1 MWGAIIGAVGTYLGS
16 RQAKKGGDKAA
27 NATLQGTK
35 LGIDEMRRQYDL
47 SRGDTLPFL
56 QFGQSAIPKQQAFL
70 NGDWSGFENSPDY
83 KYALAEGLGAIDKS
97 AAARGGLF
105 GGGNT
110 RDLTRFATGLATQ
123 NADNYWNKL
132 AGVSGMGQTA
142 ASGLG
147 ALGANMASNIAQ
159 NYNTGAAARASAYQN
174 AGNINAGMWTG
185 LAGGLNNWYQQNS
198 ARNGGGTGWYL
209 GNQRGPG

>member
-1 MWGAIIGAVGTYLGS
+1 MWGAIIGAVGTYLGG

-27 NATLQGTK
+27 DATLQGTK
-35 LGIDEMRRQYDL
+35 LGIEEMRRQYDL
-47 SRGDTLPFL
+47 SRGDMLPFL

-132 AGVSGMGQTA
+132 AGVSGMGQTT

-147 ALGANMASNIAQ
+147 SLGADMARGVAS
-159 NYNTGAAARASAYQN
+159 NYNTGAQARASAYQN
-174 AGNINAGMWTG
+174 RGDINAGMWSLFG
-185 LAGGLNNWYQQNS
+185 RGLNDWYQQNS
-198 ARNGGGTGWYL
+198 VRNGGGSGWYL
-209 GNQRGPG
+209 GQKPGPG